1 MARKYG
7 RRWQADVR
15 LKDGTR
21 LRPTF
26 KTQEAAEKWEYT
38 AKDAVKM
45 GKPLPPTTPKTNTD
59 LSLLGNLYE
68 FVCRTEWDTCRAA
81 PALKR
86 NGFEAC
92 IYFGT
97 EKPIGEITSQAIAEY
112 KLSLAEKGNAPAT
125 VNRKLAALSKM
136 LHVAEATDVL
146 AKVPKIKKN
155 PEEKTK
161 FRYLDEFEER
171 ALLTFWES
179 QGYQDLEDLCALLI
193 DTGARLSEMLTAKW
207 DAFDSKI
214 QRVTFWHTKTNKP
227 RTVPLTKRAQEII
240 RRRKLTHGLKPSPF
254 SGFQKN
260 AMRARWDV
268 MRENL
273 GLQDVTPHTLR
284 HTCCTRL
291 VLGGVDI
298 KRVMEW
304 MGHST
309 IVTTMRYMQ
318 IRPTSLED
326 IVHILEG
333 KAA

>member
-1 MARKYG
+1 MEMARKYG
-7 RRWQADVR
+7 RRWQADIR

-26 KTQEAAEKWEYT
+26 LTEAAAFSWESK
-38 AKDAVKM
+38 AKEAVQS
-45 GKPLPPTTPKTNTD
+45 GKQIPSLKNNVSTD
-59 LSLLGNLYE
+59 LSLLGNLYT
-68 FVCRTEWDTCRAA
+68 FVCRTEWDNCRAA

-92 IYFGT
+92 MYFGT
-97 EKPIGEITSQAIAEY
+97 EKAITEITSQHISEY
-112 KLSLAEKGNAPAT
+112 KLFLAEKGNSPAT

-136 LHVAEATDVL
+136 LHVAEASDVL
-146 AKVPKIKKN
+146 MKVPKIKRN

-161 FRYLDEFEER
+161 FRYLDTLEER
-171 ALLTFWES
+171 ALLAFWTN
-179 QGYQDLEDLCALLI
+179 QGYTDLHDLSVLLI
-193 DTGARLSEMLTAKW
+193 DTGARLTEMLTAKW
-207 DAFDSKI
+207 DDYDSNI
-214 QRVTFWHTKTNKP
+214 RSVTFWHTKSNKP
-227 RTVPLTKRAQEII
+227 RTVPLTKRASGII
-240 RRRKLTHGLKPSPF
+240 KKRKTTHGHKKGPF
-254 SGFQKN
+254 SNFQKN
-260 AMRARWDV
+260 ALRGRWDT

-273 GLQDVTPHTLR
+273 NMPDVTPHTLR

-326 IVHILEG
+326 IVHVLEG
-333 KAA
+333 